1 MIIIDLLPTETPK
14 NHPVASDSVFNS
26 FHVRVLDKAYDGILG
41 LELRHK
47 DTDTRHVYVLSPTRK
62 FSVGTGCGLF
72 FSHLLTQIYR
82 NYGMDSIV
90 LFGDFNAR
98 VGKVNV

>member
-1 MIIIDLLPTETPK
+1 MDLSGIVIIDLLPTETPQ

-47 DTDTRHVYVLSPTRK
+47 DTDTSIALS
-62 FSVGTGCGLF
+62 LI
-72 FSHLLTQIYR
+72 HI
-82 NYGMDSIV
+82 
-90 LFGDFNAR
+90 
-98 VGKVNV
+98 